1 MHPKNTQKA
10 CNIKILQTWRFREYD
25 FKEHVYDPCKY
36 ISCYLDI
43 QMFCSHLEVYAT
55 MFFEKQVSWPITLVQ
70 CDKDSMKNVTYFSY
84 EQESTLNSTCFIFH
98 AHFFCILS
106 NVCLQKDN
114 IRTQDYLDWCKLLLR
129 SSVSFDIW
137 RHEDEKRPKILAQ
150 CFIPILYLFQWICC
164 KLSWFA

>member
-70 CDKDSMKNVTYFSY
+70 CDKDSMKNITYFSY
-84 EQESTLNSTCFIFH
+84 LQESTLNSTCFIFH
-98 AHFFCILS
+98 AHFFCILF

-114 IRTQDYLDWCKLLLR
+114 IRTQDYLDWRKLLLR

-137 RHEDEKRPKILAQ
+137 CHEDEKSPKILAQ
-150 CFIPILYLFQWICC
+150 CFIKYFIYFNGYVVH
-164 KLSWFA
+164 